1 MKIKSIITI
10 AVAML
15 LGLSLQA
22 QEQQGPI
29 KPVRLGVALT
39 AGSNSYL
46 SVTAQPGMLTSYG
59 AEALSVGWTDK
70 ATAFGM
76 EGSLIFCDRWKLD
89 LGGEFSYYNNPAHV
103 EVPGTYEGNPLA
115 VYEVGQI
122 PDYEAINAKADLNWF
137 AHIAGSYY
145 FRLPSVPCLRPYAGV
160 RFTGGY
166 ASNWERTDKYEALG
180 SSDAETYFFTVG
192 ALAGV
197 DWYFSPNFFI
207 GIAVEPYR
215 YTFGVTSYR
224 PQEGLAPIAA
234 DTHFNGAFVEPRLKV
249 GFLF

>member
-1 MKIKSIITI
+1 MKIKSIIAI
-10 AVAML
+10 AAAML
-15 LGLSLQA
+15 LSLSLQA
-22 QEQQGPI
+22 QEYKGPYQ
-29 KPVRLGVALT
+29 PVRLGVSLT

-46 SVTAQPGMLTSYG
+46 SVTSQPGMLTSYG

-89 LGGEFSYYNNPAHV
+89 LGGEFSYANNPGYV
-103 EVPGTYEGNPLA
+103 EVPGTYEGA
-115 VYEVGQI
+115 GAYEVGEI
-122 PDYEAINAKADLNWF
+122 PDYEAVDAKANLNWI

-160 RFTGGY
+160 RFAGGY
-166 ASNWERTDKYEALG
+166 ASNWVRTDKYEALG
-180 SSDAETYFFTVG
+180 SSDAETYFFSVG

-197 DWYFSPNFFI
+197 DWYFSQNFYVGMAF
-207 GIAVEPYR
+207 EPYR
-215 YTFGVTSYR
+215 YTYGVTSYR
-224 PQEGLAPIAA
+224 PQEGLAPLGA
-234 DTHFNGAFVEPRLKV
+234 DTHFNGAFVEPRLKI